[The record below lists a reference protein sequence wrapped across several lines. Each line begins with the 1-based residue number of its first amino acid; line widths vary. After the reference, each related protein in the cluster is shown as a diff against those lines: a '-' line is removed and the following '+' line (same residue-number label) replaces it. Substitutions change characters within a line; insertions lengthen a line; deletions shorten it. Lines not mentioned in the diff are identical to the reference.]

1 MNATC
6 RFACSGASWLQRLTN
21 SADKGFYFRKAAG
34 IFGQSTCPSQ
44 PFRVHPI
51 LPTIVLPYRASV
63 SRPFY
68 RLHRRQRRQ
77 YHNRRR
83 RNRRRNLAA
92 RIATRAGISVDATS
106 QVLAALGLEVFH
118 ELAMYG
124 DAVIPNLVTFN
135 LEAGHNREFLRA
147 TTIGTFESNFRAFL
161 A

>member
-1 MNATC
+1 MQALCVGHIRTHGM
-6 RFACSGASWLQRLTN
+6 RSRLHKT
-21 SADKGFYFRKAAG
+21 SLGIALFGFIFRLKIPAM
-34 IFGQSTCPSQ
+34 